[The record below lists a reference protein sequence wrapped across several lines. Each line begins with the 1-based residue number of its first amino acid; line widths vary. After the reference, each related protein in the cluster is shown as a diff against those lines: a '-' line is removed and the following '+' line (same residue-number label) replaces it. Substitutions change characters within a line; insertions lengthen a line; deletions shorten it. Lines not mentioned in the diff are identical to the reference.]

1 MSELLQEATEQF
13 LDAMAPAGDDVIR
26 EMESYGETHGPTTV
40 GRPAGQLLR
49 VVTALSGANRVF
61 EFGSGY
67 GYSGYWFALGGAEVV
82 LTDVDEPTLER
93 ARTFFEQ
100 GGLADRATFE
110 LGDAHAAF
118 ERHDG
123 PFDVVFVDH
132 DKERYAEAFAAAR
145 EKLAPGGLVIVDN
158 AMIST
163 SIQFERLVAALEGDE
178 PDLNDSTRGVAD
190 FLLAARDDDAFET
203 SVLPVGEGVAL
214 CRFAG

>member
-1 MSELLQEATEQF
+1 MSELLQETTARF
-13 LDAMAPAGDDVIR
+13 LDAMVPEGDDVIR
-26 EMESYGETHGPTTV
+26 EMEAHGETHGPTTV
-40 GRPAGQLLR
+40 GRTVGGVLRLVAG
-49 VVTALSGANRVF
+49 LSGAERVF

-82 LTDVDEPTLER
+82 LTDVDEATLDR
-93 ARTFFEQ
+93 ARDFFEQ

-110 LGDAHAAF
+110 LGDAHEVF
-118 ERHDG
+118 ERYEG

-132 DKERYAEAFAAAR
+132 DKGRYAEAFQAAR
-145 EKLAPGGLVIVDN
+145 EKLAPGGLVVVDN

-163 SIQFERLVAALEGDE
+163 SIQFEGLAATLEGEE

-190 FLLAARDDDAFET
+190 FLLAAREDNEFET

-214 CRFAG
+214 CWFTG